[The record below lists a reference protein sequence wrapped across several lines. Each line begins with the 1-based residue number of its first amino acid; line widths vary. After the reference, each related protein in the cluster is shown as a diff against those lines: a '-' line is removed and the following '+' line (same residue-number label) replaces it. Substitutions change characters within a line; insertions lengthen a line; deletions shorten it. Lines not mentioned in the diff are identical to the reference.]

1 MRTIQLNA
9 VSISLTLENTWLD
22 HYILLVVDNS
32 IKLLSWHTEKVTNL
46 VRERTEV
53 PDVSHWY
60 NKLDVTRT
68 LTTNLLLSNLYTASV
83 ADDSLI
89 TDTLVLAAGALIVLG
104 RTKNALAEETITLRL
119 ICSIINGFRLSN
131 LTIRIFQDLLW

>member
-9 VSISLTLENTWLD
+9 VSISLTLKNTRLD

-32 IKLLSWHTEKVTNL
+32 IKLLGWHTEKVTNL

-68 LTTNLLLSNLYTASV
+68 LTTNLLLCNLYTASV

-119 ICSIINGFRLSN
+119 ICSIINGLRLSN

>member
-9 VSISLTLENTWLD
+9 VSISLTLKNTRLD

-32 IKLLSWHTEKVTNL
+32 IKLLGWHTEKVTNL

-68 LTTNLLLSNLYTASV
+68 LTTNLLLCNLYTASV

>member
-1 MRTIQLNA
+1 MRTVQLNA
-9 VSISLTLENTWLD
+9 ICISLTLKNTRLD

-32 IKLLSWHTEKVTNL
+32 IKLLGWHTEKVTNL

-68 LTTNLLLSNLYTASV
+68 LTTNLLLCNLYTASV

>member
-9 VSISLTLENTWLD
+9 VCISLTLENTRLD

-32 IKLLSWHTEKVTNL
+32 IKLLGWHTEKVTNL

-68 LTTNLLLSNLYTASV
+68 LTTNLLLCNLYTASV

-89 TDTLVLAAGALIVLG
+89 TDTLVLAAGALIVLC

>member
-1 MRTIQLNA
+1 MRTVQLNA
-9 VSISLTLENTWLD
+9 VCISLTLENTWLD

-32 IKLLSWHTEKVTNL
+32 IKLLGWHTEKVTNL

-68 LTTNLLLSNLYTASV
+68 FTTNLLLCNLYTASV